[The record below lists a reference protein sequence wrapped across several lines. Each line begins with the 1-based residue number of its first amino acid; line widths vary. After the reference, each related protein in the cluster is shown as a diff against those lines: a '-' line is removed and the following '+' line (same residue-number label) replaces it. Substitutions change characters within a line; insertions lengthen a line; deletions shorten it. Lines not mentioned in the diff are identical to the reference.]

1 VFGSYVRP
9 LILQPNLT
17 VLTDVLVSRLIFD
30 GKRVTGVE
38 VVVDDEVRR
47 FTARCEMD
55 LLRKSGE
62 AFSDQAASL
71 SNCAGLR

>member
-1 VFGSYVRP
+1 VMRRIWAIMIHASADAMD
-9 LILQPNLT
+9 LSTSLANL
-17 VLTDVLVSRLIFD
+17 
-30 GKRVTGVE
+30 
-38 VVVDDEVRR
+38 
-47 FTARCEMD
+47 D